1 MAPLGID
8 RVPGVKAAGKGKGK
22 SKDGKGKS
30 KELKS
35 KGQTDGKQNQWNST
49 SSTTWNTFS
58 KGGKNGDQSGKGKSK
73 SKTKD
78 AVTGYNCRK
87 IGHMAKNC

>member
-1 MAPLGID
+1 LALLEID
-8 RVPGVKAAGKGKGK
+8 RVQGVKAAGKGKGK

-49 SSTTWNTFS
+49 SSTTWNTF
-58 KGGKNGDQSGKGKSK
+58 
-73 SKTKD
+73 
-78 AVTGYNCRK
+78 
-87 IGHMAKNC
+87 